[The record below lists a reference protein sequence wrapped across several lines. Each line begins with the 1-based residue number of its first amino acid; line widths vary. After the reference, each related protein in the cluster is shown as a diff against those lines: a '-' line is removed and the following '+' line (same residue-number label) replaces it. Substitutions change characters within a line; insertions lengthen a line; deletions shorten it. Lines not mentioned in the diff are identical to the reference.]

1 MAIESLVVIVAALL
15 LGTIG
20 KAITGFGL
28 PLLAVPVMAVFID
41 VQTAVVV
48 MTLPATVSNVWLLW
62 EFRKSAA
69 SIPGLAPAI
78 IAGLAGI
85 VVGAWLLKTL
95 DPAIMALALS
105 AWIGVYLVTQIGGRE
120 LPRAFTDSR
129 AAFAGMVGLG
139 GICQGATGIA
149 GPIIV
154 TYMHAMKIDRNVL
167 VFGLSAV
174 FLAYGIGQ
182 AVIYVSLGLV
192 NEARL
197 IQSTVAMV
205 PVFVGMP
212 IGLWLGRRI
221 NAKTF
226 QVCVIALLLVSGAKL
241 FWDGLAAFS

>member
-1 MAIESLVVIVAALL
+1 MAEGLRRLSHADIV
-15 LGTIG
+15 
-20 KAITGFGL
+20 
-28 PLLAVPVMAVFID
+28 LA
-41 VQTAVVV
+41 
-48 MTLPATVSNVWLLW
+48 
-62 EFRKSAA
+62 E
-69 SIPGLAPAI
+69 
-78 IAGLAGI
+78 
-85 VVGAWLLKTL
+85 
-95 DPAIMALALS
+95 
-105 AWIGVYLVTQIGGRE
+105 
-120 LPRAFTDSR
+120 
-129 AAFAGMVGLG
+129 
-139 GICQGATGIA
+139 TGIA

-174 FLAYGIGQ
+174 FLAYGLGQ

-197 IQSTVAMV
+197 IQSVVAMI

-226 QVCVIALLLVSGAKL
+226 QVCVIVLLLVSGAKL